1 MNTIYTII
9 IRFLIYFFLAVFLTG
24 FIMPYIIKKAIR
36 WKILDTP
43 NGRKVHKYSKPRVGG
58 LGMFGIYILLL
69 LTLDLSS
76 TNIKA
81 LIVGSVLIT
90 FFGFLD
96 DLINI
101 RALAKLFFQ
110 ILVAYITVSSLAG
123 FGIHID
129 SITILANHTI
139 QLPYFVSIGITMF
152 WIVGMMNAINLID
165 GLDGLAGGICA
176 IASFT
181 MFIASFVYG
190 NTEAALCFLILLG
203 VILGFLRYNFNPAKL
218 FMGDAGSLF
227 LGYNIAVLSVIGVW
241 NYPKILSFT
250 IPILVLGIP
259 IYDVITSI
267 LRRWKQKKPIFHPDG
282 NHIHHRI
289 MALGF
294 THKQTVIVLY
304 LECLFLS
311 LASMSTLLIHSNV
324 AIVVFIAIAMLIH
337 FSSVLIKKQFK

>member
-1 MNTIYTII
+1 MNNTLTLII
-9 IRFLIYFFLAVFLTG
+9 IFFLYFISAVFFSSFVTP
-24 FIMPYIIKKAIR
+24 FIIKKAIL
-36 WKILDTP
+36 WKIMDPP

-58 LGMFGIYILLL
+58 LAMFGVYIMLL
-69 LTLDLSS
+69 LTMDLHS

-96 DLINI
+96 DLLNI
-101 RALAKLFFQ
+101 RAMAKLFFQ
-110 ILVAYITVSSLAG
+110 ILVAYITTSSLAG

-129 SITILANHTI
+129 SITILANHSI
-139 QLPYFVSIGITMF
+139 QLPYFLAMALSMF
-152 WIVGMMNAINLID
+152 WIVGMMNAINLMD

-181 MFIASFVYG
+181 MFIASLVFG
-190 NTEAALCFLILLG
+190 NTEAALCFLVLLG

-227 LGYNIAVLSVIGVW
+227 LGYNLAVLSIIGIF
-241 NYPKILSFT
+241 NYPKIISFT
-250 IPILVLGIP
+250 IPFLVLGIP
-259 IYDVITSI
+259 IYDVLTSI
-267 LRRWKQKKPIFHPDG
+267 LRRWKQKKPIFHADG

-294 THKQTVIVLY
+294 THKQTVIVIY

-311 LASMSTLLIHSNV
+311 VASMSTLLVHSNA
-324 AIVVFIAIAMLIH
+324 AIILFFAIGILIH
-337 FSSVLIKKQFK
+337 FSAIYIKKQFK